1 MIHDDT
7 LISKLKTIVLEN
19 LQNEQFGVEDLSKII
34 GLSRSHLHR
43 KLKKLKSQSISQFI
57 REVRLQEAHK
67 LLQQDTYSISEIAY
81 QVGFGS
87 TSYFHK
93 CFHEYYGYPASE
105 AKKHINKESL
115 KQREEKR
122 RLFNFK
128 YQNKTTYKFIAL
140 IVISFFAGYL
150 LINQFAINKVL
161 SPNDKSIAV
170 LPFKNISG
178 DEENQF
184 FADGLV
190 EGLLNRLATLEEFKV
205 ISRTS
210 SEIYKH
216 NTTKTIPTIASEL
229 GVSYILEGSIQKHE
243 NKARI
248 TVQLID
254 AARDDHVWIK
264 SFDRELSD
272 IFNIQSEIAI
282 QIASDLNT
290 TLSEQQ
296 TSKIKKNLTENIE
309 AYRLYQLGRFYWGKR
324 LKKDYATAIA
334 YFNKAI
340 DKDPN
345 YALAY
350 ASLGDTYFLKIWV
363 SQSREEIGENRL
375 KAEYYAL
382 KALDL
387 DPNLV
392 EAHTVLASLYFYIDW
407 EWEKANQAFAR
418 AFEVG
423 TNNSTLHHRYSEYL
437 SSIGKHEEARLH
449 INVAL
454 ELDPLSYIV
463 REVSAKLYLNRGQ
476 FHEAIDESKMA
487 GDLNM
492 DHIRPPLYQFFGHY
506 MLKNDE
512 LALENLKQLRT
523 VLKNNTTD
531 KVLESIFKISGRR
544 GLMKWCVEN
553 IPDKYFK
560 TKSLVFLGENEK
572 AIHEL
577 EELYNSGRRLPD
589 VSFWYSPNNL
599 ETHPRFIALM
609 KNMNLPYTPTSLP

>member
-1 MIHDDT
+1 MIQDDK
-7 LISKLKTIVLEN
+7 LISKLKTTILEN

-115 KQREEKR
+115 KQTEEKR

-128 YQNKTTYKFIAL
+128 NQTKTTYKFIAL
-140 IVISFFAGYL
+140 IVISFFTGYL
-150 LINQFAINKVL
+150 LINLFAKNNML

-229 GVSYILEGSIQKHE
+229 GVSYILEGSIQKYE

-254 AARDDHVWIK
+254 ATSDNHVWIK

-272 IFNIQSEIAI
+272 IFDIQSEIAI
-282 QIASDLNT
+282 QIALDLDT

-309 AYRLYQLGRFYWGKR
+309 AYKWYQLGRFYWGKR
-324 LKKDYATAIA
+324 QNKDYATAIA

-407 EWEKANQAFAR
+407 EWEKANQVFVR

-437 SSIGKHEEARLH
+437 SSIGKHEEARFH

-512 LALENLKQLRT
+512 LALENLKKLRT
-523 VLKNNTTD
+523 VIKNNTTD
-531 KVLESIFKISGRR
+531 KVLENIFKISGRR
-544 GLMKWCVEN
+544 GLMKWCVKN

-560 TKSLVFLGENEK
+560 TKGLVFLGENEK

-589 VSFWYSPNNL
+589 VSYWYSPNNL

-609 KNMNLPYTPTSLP
+609 KKMNLPYTPASLP